1 MLLDCCPQNQ
11 NTFAPSGGHGETA
24 HTTTLSTTLNK
35 ACVMIPCISKARS
48 PGGQSHHL
56 IEDKLFCLIHT
67 LSLSHYLFFVVRHL
81 SRMSGVMSHIE
92 SVLRH
97 TCVYAR
103 VCVCMC
109 VCVCV
114 CVCVHVRAGVCANT
128 FVQVPVH
135 ACVCGAVV

>member
-1 MLLDCCPQNQ
+1 
-11 NTFAPSGGHGETA
+11 
-24 HTTTLSTTLNK
+24 
-35 ACVMIPCISKARS
+35 
-48 PGGQSHHL
+48 
-56 IEDKLFCLIHT
+56 
-67 LSLSHYLFFVVRHL
+67 
-81 SRMSGVMSHIE
+81 MSGVMSHIE